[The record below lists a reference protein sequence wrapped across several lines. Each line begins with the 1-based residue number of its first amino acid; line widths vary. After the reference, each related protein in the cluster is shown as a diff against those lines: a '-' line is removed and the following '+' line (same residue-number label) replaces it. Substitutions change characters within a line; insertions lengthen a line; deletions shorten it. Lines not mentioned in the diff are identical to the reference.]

1 MRCAIRAL
9 LSCCF
14 LAGAAA
20 ASADDVVVLDC
31 GQKSLADAV
40 RDARDDRRTV
50 ILFTGTCAGPITIR
64 TDGLTIVGVSPAIID
79 GGGSDAVTV
88 NGASRVSLAYLE
100 VRNGVNGIRAVNGAH
115 LTLAGVTAHDNV
127 ASGIVIQAASSA
139 ALFNVGANDN
149 SAHGLDVGNGAAA
162 TIGGSLTATGNGVA
176 GLNVNGSTVTFSQA
190 TVVANGNSVGI
201 QVAAGA
207 SAFVSDPATVINA
220 DNNLAAGLTIA
231 GAHMLV
237 SGGTINISGNP
248 VNGVAVKSNGGLD
261 LDAAATLNSA
271 GNGDGVLVQEGS
283 VVSVFNTPQL
293 SGVMGFSTLNVHNNT
308 GNGVRVLT
316 GSTLALTNQGR
327 VVSTQNS
334 RTGLAADN
342 GVGITLVNSTLT
354 GNSVR
359 DLQMT
364 FGARADLQTLV
375 FGTYTCDAT
384 VLVRGTSGI
393 ICPH

>member
-1 MRCAIRAL
+1 MRCAILAL

-64 TDGLTIVGVSPAIID
+64 TDGLTIIGVSPAIID

-100 VRNGVNGIRAVNGAH
+100 VRNGVNGIRAANGAH
-115 LTLAGVTAHDNV
+115 LTLAGVTSHDNV
-127 ASGIVIQAASSA
+127 GSGIVIQAASSV
-139 ALFNVGANDN
+139 ALFNVAANDN

-162 TIGGSLTATGNGVA
+162 TVGGSLTATGNGVA
-176 GLNVNGSTVTFSQA
+176 GLNVNGSSVTFSQA
-190 TVVANGNSVGI
+190 TVVADGNAVGI

-207 SAFVSDPATVINA
+207 SAFVSDTATVINA

-237 SGGTINISGNP
+237 SGGTINTSGNP

-271 GNGDGVLVQEGS
+271 SNGDGVLVQEGS

-327 VVSTQNS
+327 VVGTQNS
-334 RTGLAADN
+334 RGLAADN

-359 DLQMT
+359 DLQLT